1 MPRKPEVK
9 SLNAT
14 SVEVLNV
21 IRENASPQYR
31 NAVPMALA
39 TTESIR
45 AIGETIMNF
54 PTLQNEFLD
63 QLVNRIGRVIITS
76 KLYENPWAMFKKGIL
91 EYGEVIEEL
100 FVNIAKPYEYNVQ
113 EAEDTV
119 FKREIPDVRAAFHVM
134 NYRKVYPTT
143 VQNSELKLAFLSWE
157 GVTDLIGRIID
168 SLYTGANYDEFLTM
182 KYMIA
187 RHILQGD
194 MYPVD
199 VGAGT
204 TKDDLE
210 DTISTIKGV
219 SNLLE
224 FESTE
229 YNRAGV
235 YNFTKKDDQFLIV
248 NAKFEARFGVKVL
261 AAAFNMNQ
269 AEFMG
274 HRVLIDSFGALDE
287 RRLAELFA
295 EDSTYKPL
303 TAAEKEALD
312 SIPAVLVDRDFFM
325 IFDNK
330 YEMTDIFNPKGLYWN
345 YFYHVWKTFSVS
357 PFANAIVMLPAAPTV
372 TAVTVSPTAATLT
385 TVGETLQLTATVTGD
400 NFPPSKV
407 NWTVETG
414 KDKFVTVS
422 DTGLV
427 TYVEKP
433 TQNTGVKITATSVYD
448 STKTAICQLTLP
460 PA

>member
-1 MPRKPEVK
+1 MPRKPEVQTL
-9 SLNAT
+9 SAT
-14 SVEVLNV
+14 SVDILNV
-21 IRENASPQYR
+21 IRENASDQYR
-31 NAVPMALA
+31 SAVPTALA

-54 PTLQNEFLD
+54 PTLQNEFLS

-100 FVNIAKPYEYNVQ
+100 FVNIAKPYEYNV
-113 EAEDTV
+113 EASEDTV

-143 VQNSELKLAFLSWE
+143 VQNAELKLAFLSWE

-194 MYPVD
+194 LYPVD
-199 VGAGT
+199 VGTGNT
-204 TKDDLE
+204 RTDLE
-210 DTISTIKGV
+210 ESIATIKGI

-224 FESTE
+224 FENTT

-235 YNFTKKDDQFLIV
+235 YNFTKKDDQFLII
-248 NAKFEARFGVKVL
+248 NAKFEAQFGVKVL
-261 AAAFNMNQ
+261 AAAFNMEQ

-274 HRVLIDSFGALDE
+274 HRVLIDSFGSLDD

-295 EDSTYKPL
+295 EDPTYKAL

-357 PFANAIVMLPAAPTV
+357 PFANAVVMLPAAPTV
-372 TAVTVSPTAATLT
+372 TAVTVSPTAATLS
-385 TVGETLQLTATVTGD
+385 TVGETLQLTATVTGT
-400 NFPPSKV
+400 NFPSSKV
-407 NWTVETG
+407 TWSVAANGADYISINEN
-414 KDKFVTVS
+414 
-422 DTGLV
+422 GLV
-427 TYVEKP
+427 TYNAKP
-433 TQNTGVKITATSVYD
+433 DVSTTVNVTATSVTD
-448 STKTAICQLTLP
+448 PTKTATSVLTVNP
-460 PA
+460 